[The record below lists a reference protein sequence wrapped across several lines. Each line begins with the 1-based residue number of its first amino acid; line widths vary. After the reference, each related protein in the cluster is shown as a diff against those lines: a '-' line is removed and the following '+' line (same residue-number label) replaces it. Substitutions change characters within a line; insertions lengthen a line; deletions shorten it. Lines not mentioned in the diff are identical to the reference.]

1 MWKFRFAVFANLVF
15 RIYDL
20 LQFVWIFRTVTFF
33 GCRHPFA
40 TGDQQFT
47 GVLLPRI
54 ERFCFLLARE
64 VAVFHNVK
72 RFCKRCFRIL
82 GFFAFYLS
90 RT

>member
-1 MWKFRFAVFANLVF
+1 
-15 RIYDL
+15 
-20 LQFVWIFRTVTFF
+20 
-33 GCRHPFA
+33 
-40 TGDQQFT
+40 
-47 GVLLPRI
+47 LLPRI